1 MAGSMSIPI
10 FFKAGCPGFHFGA
23 KERPFSI
30 KKGICNANCRIPP
43 PITPM
48 ARPTVGALMEGA
60 RKRRAAIKDR
70 FRNTGAVA
78 GAAKC
83 LRELRIPIKRASTL
97 TRNM

>member
-1 MAGSMSIPI
+1 MVGSMRIPI
-10 FFKAGCPGFHFGA
+10 FFKAGCPRFHFGA
-23 KERPFSI
+23 KDRPLSI

-48 ARPTVGALMEGA
+48 ARPTVGVPMEGA
-60 RKRRAAIKDR
+60 RKTRAAIIDR
-70 FRNTGAVA
+70 FRKTGAMA

>member
-1 MAGSMSIPI
+1 MVGSISIPI
-10 FFKAGCPGFHFGA
+10 LFNAGCPGFHFIA
-23 KERPFSI
+23 KERPFPI

-48 ARPTVGALMEGA
+48 ARPTVGVFIDGA
-60 RKRRAAIKDR
+60 RKRREAIIDR
-70 FRNTGAVA
+70 FRNTGAMA